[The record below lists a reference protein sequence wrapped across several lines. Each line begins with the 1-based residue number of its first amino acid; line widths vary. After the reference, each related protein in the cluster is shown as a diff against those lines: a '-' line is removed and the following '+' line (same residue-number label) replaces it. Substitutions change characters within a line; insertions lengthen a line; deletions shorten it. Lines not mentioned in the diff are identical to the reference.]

1 MEISNFKVARFK
13 ATAETKNELIDII
26 KKYQPKV
33 SKLLKDEQIGKLTI
47 HTSRK
52 NLLQNYQLNEHD
64 SKDLM
69 EEYSL
74 VDYSGTQFR
83 NHIINRYMNESDS
96 GLRTQARLVIEGIM
110 GVCVIDYIPFG
121 WSNGDSLE
129 IGSTDKGNFLRG
141 HTMIF
146 SNEVQPS
153 QLQTKIPTLRFTKSK
168 LTQIIDS
175 SAALSTPQ
183 LSNLRRAF
191 QSKLDDKFRYTIREA
206 FDTIG
211 RGDLVDDYLNS
222 ECTLNIVIGDDDVII
237 KEMIDTN
244 NIFNLWESVVYAY
257 CSISKDSKETDLGN
271 VLSDIFSE
279 NNKSYTDFLEK
290 KYLSKIKKKLSS
302 CKEYYLLPVLL
313 LEGYKNGFGQINSD
327 TKNKIK
333 FLELCE
339 RYADVNSKNWMQ
351 SPIVDFTSKYISK
364 TPSLNFDDSIKF
376 IGLLNDGSI
385 TKEFDKFTKVVQS
398 LETAIDKHI
407 DVDEINKDGYKKND
421 LSKFRF
427 TGSAASEETLLYFF
441 SKIYY
446 KLSKK
451 QSFHTKHIT
460 FILSRMRKTL
470 ESSFETKKD
479 GRLFLTESS
488 IKGGL
493 KKAITNA
500 GYKHRIELSD
510 SLFESA
516 FSDYDNEYGSKS
528 KNAEFKR
535 KEVEVLT
542 KLWEEA
548 KIKNTPIPFVVPTG
562 KLNDEEFL
570 HFDDIR
576 DNSFSMDWSHIE
588 SGVDKFENGYLW
600 GDIQRG
606 VGASSQYLYDSKLDA
621 YTTMVDVMEDSKLN
635 PAGVVLWKMVLDYWK
650 DNYKADLTNF

>member
-13 ATAETKNELIDII
+13 ATAETKNELINTI
-26 KKYQPKV
+26 KEYQPKV
-33 SKLLKDEQIGKLTI
+33 SELLKDEQIGKLTI

-52 NLLQNYQLNEHD
+52 NLLEAYQLNEND
-64 SKDLM
+64 SKELM
-69 EEYSL
+69 TEYSL
-74 VDYSGTQFR
+74 IDYNGVVFR
-83 NHIINRYMNESDS
+83 NHIINRYMNESES

-121 WSNGDSLE
+121 WSDGESLE
-129 IGSTDKGNFLRG
+129 VGSIDKGNFLRG

-153 QLQTKIPTLRFTKSK
+153 QLQNKIPTLRFTKGK

-183 LSNLRRAF
+183 LSTLRREF
-191 QSKLDDKFRYTIREA
+191 QSKLDDKFQYTMREA
-206 FDTIG
+206 FEAIG
-211 RGDLVDDYLNS
+211 RGDLVNDYLES
-222 ECTLNIVIGDDDVII
+222 ECTMNIVIGDDDVII

-257 CSISKDSKETDLGN
+257 CSISKDSKDIDLGN
-271 VLSDIFSE
+271 LLSDIFSE
-279 NNKSYTDFLEK
+279 KNKSYTQFLER

-313 LEGYKNGFGQINSD
+313 LEGYKTGYSTINSD
-327 TKNKIK
+327 TKNKVK

-339 RYADVNSKNWMQ
+339 KYADVNPKNWMS
-351 SPIVDFTSKYISK
+351 SPIVEFTSKYIVK
-364 TPSLNFDDSIKF
+364 TNPLNFDDSIKF
-376 IGLLNDGSI
+376 MNLLGDRSVTNQLDA
-385 TKEFDKFTKVVQS
+385 FTTQIQS
-398 LETAIDKHI
+398 LEKAIDKHI
-407 DVDEINKDGYKKND
+407 ESDEVNKDGYKKND
-421 LSKFRF
+421 LAKFKF
-427 TGSAASEETLLYFF
+427 SGSAASEETLLYFF
-441 SKIYY
+441 SKIYQ

-451 QSFHTKHIT
+451 QSFHTKHIS
-460 FILSRMRKTL
+460 FILGRMVKTL

-479 GRLFLTESS
+479 GTLLLTESP
-488 IKGGL
+488 IKDGL

-500 GYKHRIELSD
+500 GYKYRIEFSD
-510 SLFESA
+510 TLFESA

-528 KNAEFKR
+528 KNSEFKR
-535 KEVEVLT
+535 KEVETLT
-542 KLWEEA
+542 KLWEEV

-562 KLNDEEFL
+562 KLNDDEFL

-576 DNSFSMDWSHIE
+576 DNSFSLDWSHIV
-588 SGVDKFENGYLW
+588 SGVDKLENGYLW

-621 YTTMVDVMEDSKLN
+621 YTTMVDVMEDSGLY
-635 PAGVVLWKMVLDYWK
+635 PAGVVLWRMVLDYWK
-650 DNYKADLTNF
+650 ANYKADLSDF

>member
-1 MEISNFKVARFK
+1 MELSKFKVARFK
-13 ATAETKNELIDII
+13 ATAETKSELINTI
-26 KKYQPKV
+26 KEYQPKV
-33 SKLLKDEQIGKLTI
+33 SELLKDEQIGKLTI

-52 NLLQNYQLNEHD
+52 NLLEAYQLNEND
-64 SKDLM
+64 SKELM
-69 EEYSL
+69 TEYSL
-74 VDYSGTQFR
+74 IDYNGVVFR

-121 WSNGDSLE
+121 WSDGESLE
-129 IGSTDKGNFLRG
+129 VGSIDKGNFLRG

-153 QLQTKIPTLRFTKSK
+153 QLQNKIPTLRFTKGK

-183 LSNLRRAF
+183 LSTLRREF
-191 QSKLDDKFRYTIREA
+191 QSKLDDKFQYTMREA
-206 FDTIG
+206 FEAIG
-211 RGDLVDDYLNS
+211 RADLVNDYLQS
-222 ECTLNIVIGDDDVII
+222 ECTMNIVIGDDDVII

-257 CSISKDSKETDLGN
+257 CSISKDSKDIDLGN

-279 NNKSYTDFLEK
+279 KNKSYTQFLER

-313 LEGYKNGFGQINSD
+313 LEGYKTGYSTINSD
-327 TKNKIK
+327 TKSKVK

-339 RYADVNSKNWMQ
+339 KYADVNPKNWMS
-351 SPIVDFTSKYISK
+351 SPIVEFTSKHIVK
-364 TPSLNFDDSIKF
+364 TNPLNFDDSITF
-376 IGLLNDGSI
+376 MNLLG
-385 TKEFDKFTKVVQS
+385 DKTVTNQLDAFTTQIQS
-398 LETAIDKHI
+398 LEKAIDKHI
-407 DVDEINKDGYKKND
+407 ESDEVNKDGYKKND
-421 LSKFRF
+421 LAKFKF
-427 TGSAASEETLLYFF
+427 SGSAASEETLLYFF
-441 SKIYY
+441 SKIYQ

-451 QSFHTKHIT
+451 QSFHTKHIS
-460 FILSRMRKTL
+460 FILGRMVKTL

-479 GRLFLTESS
+479 GTLLLTESP
-488 IKGGL
+488 IKDGL

-500 GYKHRIELSD
+500 GYKHRIEFSD

-528 KNAEFKR
+528 KNSEFKR

-542 KLWEEA
+542 KLFEEA

-562 KLNDEEFL
+562 KLNEEEFL
-570 HFDDIR
+570 HFEDIR
-576 DNSFSMDWSHIE
+576 DNSFSLDWSHIV

-600 GDIQRG
+600 GDVQRG

-621 YTTMVDVMEDSKLN
+621 YTTMVDVMGDSGLY
-635 PAGVVLWKMVLDYWK
+635 PAGVVLWRMVLDYWK
-650 DNYKADLTNF
+650 DNYKADLTDF